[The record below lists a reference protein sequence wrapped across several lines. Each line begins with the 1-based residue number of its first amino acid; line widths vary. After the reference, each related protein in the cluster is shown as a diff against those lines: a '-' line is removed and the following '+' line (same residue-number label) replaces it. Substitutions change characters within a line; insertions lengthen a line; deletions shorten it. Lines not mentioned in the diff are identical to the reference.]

1 MFKRVALVGNDNHFF
16 TTVKESLLSFIPNI
30 YWLEFNNGFEIIN
43 YCLNKKELPEVVITE
58 MFLSKVDGI
67 IVTDYLSTYLPD
79 IRVICVIEELD
90 NNIVSDVTEVGAMGL
105 LTKSNPSFFLKII
118 YSNDGI
124 YNIKKTTLNEIAP
137 TSAAVSNGLFQYRN
151 ILFKNKGITKR
162 ESLFLLL
169 NSTGLEFGEI
179 ATLMFISRKTV
190 ENLFNSVAKKIG
202 VHNRHNLTLFCIRMR
217 LTKFSIVK
225 ANTPLNIVYQ

>member
-1 MFKRVALVGNDNHFF
+1 M
-16 TTVKESLLSFIPNI
+16 
-30 YWLEFNNGFEIIN
+30 
-43 YCLNKKELPEVVITE
+43 
-58 MFLSKVDGI
+58 
-67 IVTDYLSTYLPD
+67 
-79 IRVICVIEELD
+79 IEELD

-124 YNIKKTTLNEIAP
+124 YNIKNTTLNEIAP

-169 NSTGLEFGEI
+169 SKYFY
-179 ATLMFISRKTV
+179 
-190 ENLFNSVAKKIG
+190 
-202 VHNRHNLTLFCIRMR
+202 H
-217 LTKFSIVK
+217 
-225 ANTPLNIVYQ
+225 